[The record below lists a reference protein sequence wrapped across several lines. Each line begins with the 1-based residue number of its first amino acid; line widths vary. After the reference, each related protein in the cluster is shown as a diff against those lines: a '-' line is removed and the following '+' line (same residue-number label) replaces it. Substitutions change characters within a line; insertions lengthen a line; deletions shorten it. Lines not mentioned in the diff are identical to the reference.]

1 MAAGFASVHGLV
13 RNVPRAA
20 VNDQSRFHRNQDGKG
35 VAVCLGDGPH
45 ESFTRRPGTERWL
58 LVVDGDEADDF
69 KFFLAGGGGAFDFLA
84 PLAVEGGLTL
94 WGRGGREARCRGGV

>member
-35 VAVCLGDGPH
+35 TAVCLGDGPH

-58 LVVDGDEADDF
+58 LLVDCDEADDF
-69 KFFLAGGGGAFDFLA
+69 KFLLAGGGGEFRFVAH
-84 PLAVEGGLTL
+84 PAVW
-94 WGRGGREARCRGGV
+94 WGCCDGGRCG